1 MALLSMS
8 AFSKRTMAALPFA
21 SFRKR
26 LPARSASL
34 QQQQQQQR
42 QAGLRKPLCCAETH
56 CLHA

>member
-1 MALLSMS
+1 MALLSMR

-34 QQQQQQQR
+34 QQQ
-42 QAGLRKPLCCAETH
+42 
-56 CLHA
+56 HATMDNVQHM